1 MRKIAIFGPGL
12 LGGSIAL
19 KLRALGGWHIGL
31 WARRAAALAD
41 LRARGLA
48 DLVSSDIAEIACD
61 ADLVVLC
68 VPIEAMGA
76 LAREIARFIP
86 SRCVVTDVGS
96 VKGCVDAELAPIF
109 AGKCR
114 YVGSHPMAGKAEAG
128 IAAAEAGLFAG
139 TNCIITTPD
148 ADVQAF
154 WETLGCRVVTMSARE
169 HDECVALISH
179 LPHLVAGNL
188 VRAVAEKNARAF
200 AVVGRPRR
208 SRRDAGEAHRLP
220 PNPRPNRQRRATP
233 SSPRRSKADARQY
246 LASPA
251 KIIPP
256 LFLSPPPDFISAKAD
271 TQTGRSLAGHSSQR
285 AGPRA

>member
-31 WARRAAALAD
+31 WARRAAALD
-41 LRARGLA
+41 ELRARGLA
-48 DLVSSDIAEIACD
+48 DLVSSDIEEIACD

-86 SRCVVTDVGS
+86 SRCIVTDVGS

-139 TNCIITTPD
+139 ANCIITTPD

-179 LPHLVAGNL
+179 LPHVVAGNL
-188 VRAVAEKNARAF
+188 VRAVAGKKARAF
-200 AVVGRPRR
+200 EVVGPGF
-208 SRRDAGEAHRLP
+208 RDTTRVASGPPELWTGILQANRAAVLDALDAMLAKLTDFRQTLAQTDNEEQLHQALAEAKRTRDEIWP
-220 PNPRPNRQRRATP
+220 VPQ
-233 SSPRRSKADARQY
+233 K
-246 LASPA
+246 
-251 KIIPP
+251 
-256 LFLSPPPDFISAKAD
+256 
-271 TQTGRSLAGHSSQR
+271 
-285 AGPRA
+285 

>member
-48 DLVSSDIAEIACD
+48 DLVSSDIEEIACD

-200 AVVGRPRR
+200 AVVGPGFRDTTRVASGPPELWTGILQANRAAVLDALDAMLAKLTDFRQTLAQTDNEEQLHQALAEAKQMRDSIWPVPPR
-208 SRRDAGEAHRLP
+208 
-220 PNPRPNRQRRATP
+220 
-233 SSPRRSKADARQY
+233 
-246 LASPA
+246 
-251 KIIPP
+251 
-256 LFLSPPPDFISAKAD
+256 
-271 TQTGRSLAGHSSQR
+271 
-285 AGPRA
+285 

>member
-48 DLVSSDIAEIACD
+48 DLVSSDIEEIACD

-139 TNCIITTPD
+139 TNCIITMPD

-200 AVVGRPRR
+200 AVVGPGFRDTTRVASGPPELWTGILQANRAAVLDALDAMLAKLTDFRQTLAQTDNEEQLHQALAEAKQMRDSIWPVPPR
-208 SRRDAGEAHRLP
+208 
-220 PNPRPNRQRRATP
+220 
-233 SSPRRSKADARQY
+233 
-246 LASPA
+246 
-251 KIIPP
+251 
-256 LFLSPPPDFISAKAD
+256 
-271 TQTGRSLAGHSSQR
+271 
-285 AGPRA
+285 